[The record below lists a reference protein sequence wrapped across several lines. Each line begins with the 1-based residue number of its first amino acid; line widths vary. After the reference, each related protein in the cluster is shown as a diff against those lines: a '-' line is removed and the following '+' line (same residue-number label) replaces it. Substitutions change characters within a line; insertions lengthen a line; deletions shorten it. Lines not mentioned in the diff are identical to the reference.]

1 MQHNN
6 WLKPTALGIL
16 LFLVF
21 FTIGKTAAQT
31 PTLPFPIINPLNPL
45 QNFPQSFDLGDP
57 TNLNQTIVYDPETG
71 TFVFRDIIG
80 KDTYFRAPQ
89 AMTLEEYLQYEEK
102 KSFSLDWKEIVAE
115 ESAENRTFEL
125 PIKIG
130 SKAFESFFGSD
141 QITITPGGNLEIS
154 LGANHSRVDN
164 PILPMRQRN
173 ITRFDF
179 NQNINMD
186 ITGQIGTNMKVNM
199 KYNTRANFD
208 FENISKLERTGKE
221 DDILQK
227 IALGQVS
234 LELPT
239 TLIPSSQTLFG
250 FKTQLK
256 FGRSTVDFIVAQSK
270 GKRTEINVTGKAQ
283 VQKFEITADN
293 YEANR
298 HYFLNLYHQQ
308 HYDTAM
314 STLPVV
320 NSTTYIT
327 RIEVWVTNRSSITEN
342 TRNIVAFSDLGEAKP
357 SNCQGNPGAYATQE
371 LPDNQANGLYD
382 WASVQPLVR
391 GFSNAVLAL
400 SAQVNSPGP
409 FIQAVDYEK
418 VENARKLNEN
428 EFTYNALLGYVSL
441 NTALNND
448 EVLAVAYE
456 YTYRGQTYQV
466 GEFSTDGTSGQEAL
480 ILKLIKPTITN
491 PKNKIWDL
499 MMKNVYSIG
508 AYQVDQLGFK
518 IDIYY
523 NNRETSVLQ
532 PFLPFDGIDKKQIVT
547 LLDMDKINQNNQPF
561 SDGVFD
567 FAPFNVV
574 GNKIDNG
581 GTINRKNG
589 RIFFTTVEPF
599 GKTLAEKL
607 TAANVPALYVNQLAY
622 TELYDSTK
630 TAAQQIPS
638 KNRFVFKGEFQSSI
652 SSEIPL
658 NVMNIPQGAVVVTA
672 GGMRL
677 VEGVDYTVDYA
688 FSRVKILNT
697 GILESNTPIKISIES
712 NSVFGFQARSMIG
725 GRYQYRI
732 NENFKVGATWLRMME
747 RPVTQKVDFGSEP
760 FKNNVLGA
768 DFAFRTNVPMLTKL
782 VDLLPVIS
790 TNTMSTLFMSGEIA
804 TLRPGQPRAINKEG
818 TSYIDDFEASQSAID
833 LKSIAAW
840 RLASVPQGQPDLF
853 PEAVKKDLSA
863 GFKRANIA
871 WYTIDPVFYQS
882 NQLTPAH
889 IKQDPTML
897 YDSRMRL
904 IQMTDIFPNLQLQY
918 GSISNI
924 NVFDLAYYPSERG
937 MYNFDTTATVDSLGR
952 FTNPEERWGGVMRG
966 LSTND
971 FELANIEFIQF
982 WLLDPF
988 NEDAENENPNAPMS
1002 GGDLYFNL
1010 GNISED
1016 ILPDSRKSFEH
1027 GLPPNDDP
1035 VLLDNIDT
1043 TLWSRISTQQVVVNA
1058 FANDP
1063 ASRIKQD
1070 VGLDGWGNNA
1080 EQLSYAAFVNWVQNN
1095 NTLSA
1100 AAKARMIADPS
1111 TDDYNYY
1118 LDDNYDAAELDILE
1132 RYKRY
1137 NGMQGNSPTTEMS
1150 DTANTLGYPT
1160 IASNFPD
1167 IEDINQDNNLS
1178 ESEAYFQYRVSL
1190 RPNDLQNVGSNF
1202 ITNKQVYQNGTKTE
1216 TWYQFKVPIRDFEKR
1231 VNGIQDFRSIRFMR
1245 IYMKGFDEPVVLRFA
1260 RLEFV
1265 RGEWRRYFQ
1274 DLTQPGLSVQ
1284 TDPNLTSFNIAA
1296 LNIEENAQRQPINYV
1311 VPPGID
1317 REIDPSQV
1325 YQRQMNEQSLV
1336 LEVCNLQDGDARAAY
1351 RNVQFDVRTY
1361 KKLKMFVHAESV
1373 VQNQL
1378 KDNELT
1384 VFVRLG
1390 TDYVDNYYEYE
1401 LPMKVTDWNITN
1413 PDLIWPEGNNIEIE
1427 FDRLLALKMERNT
1440 KLEQGV
1446 PGVSSIIEYE
1456 KVDPNNPNNRI
1467 KVKGSPNLQGV
1478 KTIMIG
1484 VRNPS
1489 KSDPDNT
1496 WGPDNGDAECVN
1508 VWVNE
1513 MRLTDFVSDGGSAA
1527 VSQMQLQLADF
1538 ATVQA
1543 AGNYSG
1549 INWGAVDSRVQ
1560 DRQRN
1565 QRMGADISTTMQ
1577 LGQFFG
1583 KQARVSLP
1591 FYYGYSIGVIN
1602 PEYDPFNPDIKLSNY
1617 DLATRKE
1624 RMRLGQDFTERRS
1637 YNFTNVRKEAKAGT
1651 KPQFWS
1657 ISNWSAT
1664 YAFAENI
1671 KRDFNIKSDMTRTWT
1686 GALNYN
1692 YTFAGKPWEPFKKWQ
1707 PAQKNPWLKPLK
1719 DLNLYYLPKN
1729 ITFTN
1734 DYSRIYNE
1742 RQVRNI
1748 IVPDYNFDP
1757 IYLKRFDWN
1766 RNYQVGYDITK
1777 ALKTTFTANNRAI
1790 FEEGNHGVD
1799 RRTNP
1804 EGYQEFMDS
1813 IRSQLNTFGRTM
1825 DYTHNYSISYTL
1837 PFDKLPVTNWL
1848 SSNVKYAGTYN
1859 WQRAPLGQAEFGNTI
1874 QNSRS
1879 INMTAQGNL
1888 VTLYNQIPYFKRV
1901 LSDGKGAKTNSA
1913 KTGAGGAQPGK
1924 GGPPKKPTFK
1934 PKKPLEEMTEKERK
1948 EYDRQLAK
1956 FERKQAREEALKA
1969 KESEP
1974 INPVLGTLAR
1984 LVMTVR
1990 NVSGTYNLS
1999 DGTMLP
2005 GYNQESSVL
2014 GMNANTFGLT
2024 PFVFG
2029 KQGYDVFGRQT
2040 GYQIGDFARDNN
2052 WLVQNENINKQLM
2065 VNHTANLQ
2073 LKATLEP
2080 FKDLNIN
2087 LNASRN
2093 YSTQA
2098 GEFYRWNP
2106 STAAFESQ
2114 SRFESSTLTYTTI
2127 SWGTA
2132 FAKMD
2137 SSFRSPIFQQMI
2149 ANSQQVSQLIG
2160 ATNANSSS
2168 LPNGYYDGYSATQQE
2183 VVIGSFL
2190 TAYTNSPIDNKSINP
2205 RSNLPLP
2212 NWTINYAGLSKFEF
2226 AKDVVKSFK
2235 LNHGYSSSVSV
2246 NGMQTNLNATLDA
2259 NGSPTALDLNNNFIS
2274 PMQVQNITITERFS
2288 PLIGML
2294 ATWNIMGKNITT
2306 NFEYK
2311 KDRQATLSL
2320 NNNQVTETLG
2330 QEIVVGT
2337 VVNIPKLKLVRSVD
2351 ASDLLINVNF
2361 SFRDNATVIRK
2372 VVENTNMATAGQ
2384 TTVSFKLDAN
2394 YKLNEYLSAIFYYE
2408 QFINTPKVSLS
2419 YPTGNLKTGVTL
2431 RFDLNGLK

>member
-1 MQHNN
+1 MM
-6 WLKPTALGIL
+6 
-16 LFLVF
+16 VF
-21 FTIGKTAAQT
+21 FTFEDAFAQT
-31 PTLPFPIINPLNPL
+31 PNLPFPILNPLNPF
-45 QNFPQSFDLGDP
+45 QNLPQSFDLGDP
-57 TNLNQTIVYDPETG
+57 TNLNQTIVYDPESK
-71 TFVFRDIIG
+71 TFVFRDIMG

-102 KSFSLDWKEIVAE
+102 KSFSLDWQELVAE

-130 SKAFESFFGSD
+130 SKAFQSFFGSD
-141 QITITPGGNLEIS
+141 EITITPGGNLEIS

-208 FENISKLERTGKE
+208 FENISKLERTGQE

-256 FGRSTVDFIVAQSK
+256 FGRSTVDFILAQSK

-314 STLPVV
+314 ATLPVV

-342 TRNIVAFSDLGEAKP
+342 TRNIVAFSDLGEAKQA
-357 SNCQGNPGAYATQE
+357 NCQGNPGNYSTQE
-371 LPDNQANGLYD
+371 IPDNQANGLYD
-382 WASVQPLVR
+382 WAAAQPLVR

-409 FIQAVDYEK
+409 FNQAVDYEK
-418 VENARKLNEN
+418 VENARKLNDN

-456 YTYRGQTYQV
+456 YTYRGQTYQI
-466 GEFSTDGTSGQEAL
+466 GEFSTDGTNGQDAL
-480 ILKLIKPTITN
+480 ILKLIKPTITS
-491 PKNKIWDL
+491 PTIKIWDL

-518 IDIYY
+518 IDVYY

-532 PFLPFDGIDKKQIVT
+532 PFLPFEQGDINKKQIVT

-599 GKTLAEKL
+599 GKTLADKL
-607 TAANVPALYVNQLAY
+607 SAAGVPSVFINQLAY

-677 VEGVDYTVDYA
+677 VEGVDFTVDYA

-768 DFAFRTNVPMLTKL
+768 DFAFRTNVPLLTKL

-790 TNTMSTLFMSGEIA
+790 TNTMSTLSMSGEVA
-804 TLRPGQPRAINKEG
+804 TLRPGQPRAINREG

-833 LKSIAAW
+833 LKNISAW

-853 PEAVKKDLSA
+853 PEAAKKDLSA
-863 GFKRANIA
+863 GYKRANLS

-889 IKQDPTML
+889 IRQDPSML

-924 NVFDLAYYPSERG
+924 NVLDLAYYPAERG
-937 MYNFDTTATVDSLGR
+937 MYNFDTTATVDSVGR
-952 FTNPEERWGGVMRG
+952 FTNPEERWGGIMRG

-988 NEDAENENPNAPMS
+988 NEDAENQNPNAPMS

-1010 GNISED
+1010 GNVSED

-1027 GLPPNDDP
+1027 GLPSNSDP
-1035 VLLDNIDT
+1035 LLQDNIDT
-1043 TLWSRISTQQVVVNA
+1043 TQWARISTQQVVVNA

-1070 VGLDGWGNNA
+1070 VGLDGWDNA
-1080 EQLSYAAFVNWVQNN
+1080 DERQSYAAFVSWVQNN
-1095 NTLSA
+1095 TTLSA

-1118 LDDNYDAAELDILE
+1118 LDDNYDAAQLTILD

-1190 RPNDLQNVGSNF
+1190 RPGDMQNVGSNF
-1202 ITNKQVYQNGTKTE
+1202 ITNKQIYQNGNKTE

-1231 VNGIQDFRSIRFMR
+1231 INGIQDFRSIRFMR
-1245 IYMKGFDEPVVLRFA
+1245 MYMKGFDEPVVLRFA

-1265 RGEWRRYFQ
+1265 RGEWRRYFE

-1325 YQRQMNEQSLV
+1325 YQRQMNEQALV

-1361 KKLKMFVHAESV
+1361 KKLKMFAHAESV

-1384 VFVRLG
+1384 LFVRLG
-1390 TDYVDNYYEYE
+1390 TDFVENYYEYE
-1401 LPMKVTDWNITN
+1401 LPLKVTDWNVTN
-1413 PDLIWPEGNNIEIE
+1413 PDLIWPAANNIEIE
-1427 FDRLLALKMERNT
+1427 FDRLLDLKMERNT

-1446 PGVSSIIEYE
+1446 PGVSSVVEYE
-1456 KVDPNNPNNRI
+1456 KADPNNAANRI
-1467 KVKGSPNLQGV
+1467 KVKGSPNLQGIR
-1478 KTIMIG
+1478 TIMIG

-1489 KSDPDNT
+1489 KADPDNT
-1496 WGPDNGDAECVN
+1496 WGPDNGDAECTN

-1527 VSQMQLQLADF
+1527 VGQMQVQLADF
-1538 ATVQA
+1538 AVVQA

-1617 DLATRKE
+1617 DIATRKE

-1671 KRDFNIKSDMTRTWT
+1671 RRDFNIKSDMTRTWT

-1719 DLNLYYLPKN
+1719 DFNLFYLPKN
-1729 ITFTN
+1729 IAFTN

-1742 RQVRNI
+1742 RQIRNI
-1748 IVPDYNFDP
+1748 IVPEFDFEP

-1766 RNYQVGYDITK
+1766 RTYQVGYDVTK
-1777 ALKTTFTANNRAI
+1777 ALKTTFTANNRSI
-1790 FEEGNHGVD
+1790 FEEGNHAVD
-1799 RRTNP
+1799 RRSNP
-1804 EGYQEFMDS
+1804 EGYQEFMDTL
-1813 IRSQLNTFGRTM
+1813 RSQMNTFGRTM

-1837 PFDKLPVTNWL
+1837 PFDKLPVTSWL
-1848 SSNVKYAGTYN
+1848 SSNVRYSGTYN

-1874 QNSRS
+1874 QNTRA

-1888 VTLYNQIPYFKRV
+1888 VTLYNKIPYFKRV
-1901 LSDGKGAKTNSA
+1901 LSDGKGMKTNSA
-1913 KTGAGGAQPGK
+1913 KTGAGGQPGK
-1924 GGPPKKPTFK
+1924 GAPPKKAEFK
-1934 PKKPLEEMTEKERK
+1934 PKKPLEEMTDKERK
-1948 EYDRQLAK
+1948 EYDKQLAR

-1969 KESEP
+1969 KETEP
-1974 INPVLGTLAR
+1974 INPVMGTLAR
-1984 LVMTVR
+1984 MVMSVR
-1990 NVSGTYNLS
+1990 NISGTYTLS

-2005 GYNQESSVL
+2005 GYSQESSLL
-2014 GMNANTFGLT
+2014 GMNGSSFGLT

-2029 KQGYDVFGRQT
+2029 KQGYDVFGREN
-2040 GYQIGDFARDNN
+2040 GYHVGDFARDNN
-2052 WLVQNENINKQLM
+2052 WLVQNENINRQFM

-2080 FKDLNIN
+2080 LKDLNIN

-2106 STAAFESQ
+2106 SSNAFEGQ
-2114 SRFESSTLTYTTI
+2114 SRFETSTLTYTTI

-2149 ANSQQVSQLIG
+2149 NNSQQVSQLMG
-2160 ATNANSSS
+2160 ANNSNSSS
-2168 LPNGYYDGYSATQQE
+2168 LPNGYYEGYSATQQE

-2190 TAYTNSPIDNKSINP
+2190 TAYTNSPIDNKTINP

-2212 NWTINYAGLSKFEF
+2212 NWTINYAGLSKFAF

-2274 PMQVQNITITERFS
+2274 AMQVQNITISERFS

-2294 ATWNIMGKNITT
+2294 ATWKIAGKNITT

-2419 YPTGNLKTGVTL
+2419 YPTGNLKTGITL

>member
-1 MQHNN
+1 VQHNY
-6 WLKPTALGIL
+6 WKKYFSFGLML
-16 LFLVF
+16 LMVLFSIEEAF
-21 FTIGKTAAQT
+21 GQE
-31 PTLPFPIINPLNPL
+31 PTLPFPITNPLNPF
-45 QNFPQSFDLGDP
+45 QNLPQSFDLGDP
-57 TNLNQTIVYDPETG
+57 TNLNQTIVYDPKTG
-71 TFVFRDIIG
+71 SFVFRDIMG
-80 KDTYFRAPQ
+80 KDTYFRPPQ
-89 AMTLEEYLQYEEK
+89 AMTLEEYLLYEEK
-102 KSFSLDWKEIVAE
+102 KSFTLDWKEIVAE

-256 FGRSTVDFIVAQSK
+256 FGRSTVDFILAQSK

-314 STLPVV
+314 ATLPVV

-342 TRNIVAFSDLGEAKP
+342 TRNIVAFSDLGEAKA
-357 SNCQGNPGAYATQE
+357 SNCQGNPGNYSSQE

-382 WASVQPLVR
+382 WAAAQPLVR

-409 FIQAVDYEK
+409 FNQAVDYEK

-428 EFTYNALLGYVSL
+428 EFTYNALLGYISL

-466 GEFSTDGTSGQEAL
+466 GEFSTDGANGQEAL

-547 LLDMDKINQNNQPF
+547 LLEMDKINQNNQPF

-607 TAANVPALYVNQLAY
+607 TEAGVPALYVNQLSY

-768 DFAFRTNVPMLTKL
+768 DFAFRTNVPALTRL

-790 TNTMSTLFMSGEIA
+790 TSTMSTLSMSGEVA

-853 PEAVKKDLSA
+853 PEAAKKDLSA
-863 GFKRANIA
+863 GYKRANLS

-918 GSISNI
+918 GSITNI
-924 NVFDLAYYPSERG
+924 NVLDLAYYPAERG
-937 MYNFDTTATVDSLGR
+937 MYNYDTTATIDSLGR
-952 FTNPEERWGGVMRG
+952 FTNPEERWGGIMRG
-966 LSTND
+966 LTTND

-988 NEDAENENPNAPMS
+988 NEDAENQNPNTPMT

-1027 GLPPNDDP
+1027 GLPPNADP

-1043 TLWSRISTQQVVVNA
+1043 TLWGRISTQQVVVNA

-1070 VGLDGWGNNA
+1070 VGLDGWDNTDEA
-1080 EQLSYAAFVNWVQNN
+1080 QSYAAFVNWVQNN
-1095 NTLSA
+1095 NTLSPS
-1100 AAKARMIADPS
+1100 AKARMIADPS

-1118 LDDNYDAAELDILE
+1118 LDDNYDNAKLNILE

-1150 DTANTLGYPT
+1150 DTANTIGYPT

-1245 IYMKGFDEPVVLRFA
+1245 VYMKGFDEPVVLRFA

-1325 YQRQMNEQSLV
+1325 YQRQMNEQALV

-1401 LPMKVTDWNITN
+1401 LPMKVTDWSTTN
-1413 PDLIWPEGNNIEIE
+1413 PDLIWPSANNIEIE
-1427 FDRLLALKMERNT
+1427 FDKLLDLKMERNA

-1446 PGVSSIIEYE
+1446 PGVSSIVEYE
-1456 KVDPNNPNNRI
+1456 TVDPNNPNNHI
-1467 KVKGSPNLQGV
+1467 KVKGSPNLQGI

-1527 VSQMQLQLADF
+1527 VGQMQLQLADF

-1549 INWGAVDSRVQ
+1549 INWGAIDSRVQ

-1617 DLATRKE
+1617 DIATRKE
-1624 RMRLGQDFTERRS
+1624 RMKLGQDFTERRS

-1664 YAFAENI
+1664 YAFAENV

-1692 YTFAGKPWEPFKKWQ
+1692 YTFAGKPWEPFKKWE
-1707 PAQKNPWLKPLK
+1707 PAQNNPWLKPIK
-1719 DLNLYYLPKN
+1719 DFNLYYLPKN

-1748 IVPDYNFDP
+1748 VVPDYDFDP

-1766 RNYQVGYDITK
+1766 RNYQVGYDLTK
-1777 ALKTTFTANNRAI
+1777 AFKTTFTANNRSI

-1804 EGYQEFMDS
+1804 EGYQEFMDT
-1813 IRSQLNTFGRTM
+1813 IRSQMNTFGRTM
-1825 DYTHNYSISYTL
+1825 DYTHNYSLSYTL
-1837 PFDKLPVTNWL
+1837 PFDKLPVTSWL
-1848 SSNVKYAGTYN
+1848 SSNIKYAGTYN

-1888 VTLYNQIPYFKRV
+1888 VTLYNKVPYFKRV
-1901 LSDGKGAKTNSA
+1901 LADGKGAKTNSA

-1924 GGPPKKPTFK
+1924 GSPPKKPEFK

-1948 EYDRQLAK
+1948 EYDRQLAR

-1969 KESEP
+1969 KENEE

-1984 LVMTVR
+1984 LLMSVR
-1990 NVSGTYNLS
+1990 SISGTYALS

-2014 GMNANTFGLT
+2014 GMNANTLGLSS
-2024 PFVFG
+2024 FVFG
-2029 KQGYDVFGRQT
+2029 KQAYDIFGRET
-2040 GYQIGDFARDNN
+2040 GYHVGEYARDNS
-2052 WLVQNENINKQLM
+2052 WLVQNENLNKQFM
-2065 VNHTANLQ
+2065 INHTANLQ

-2080 FKDLNIN
+2080 LKDLNIN

-2106 STAAFESQ
+2106 STAAFENQ

-2137 SSFRSPIFQQMI
+2137 SSFRSPIFQQMLN
-2149 ANSQQVSQLIG
+2149 NSQQVSQLIG

-2168 LPNGYYDGYSATQQE
+2168 LPNGYYDGYAATQQE

-2190 TAYTNSPIDNKSINP
+2190 TAYTNSAVNSQNINP

-2259 NGSPTALDLNNNFIS
+2259 NGSPTAFDLNNNFIA

-2294 ATWNIMGKNITT
+2294 ATWKIGNKNITT

-2337 VVNIPKLKLVRSVD
+2337 VINVPKLKLVKSVD

>member
-1 MQHNN
+1 MM
-6 WLKPTALGIL
+6 
-16 LFLVF
+16 VF
-21 FTIGKTAAQT
+21 FTFEEAFAQT
-31 PTLPFPIINPLNPL
+31 PNLPFPILNPLNPF
-45 QNFPQSFDLGDP
+45 QNLPQSFDLGDP
-57 TNLNQTIVYDPETG
+57 TNLNQTIVYDPESK
-71 TFVFRDIIG
+71 TFVFRDIMG

-102 KSFSLDWKEIVAE
+102 KSFSLDWKELVAE

-130 SKAFESFFGSD
+130 SKAFQSFFGSD
-141 QITITPGGNLEIS
+141 EITITPGGNLEIS

-208 FENISKLERTGKE
+208 FENISKLERTGQE

-256 FGRSTVDFIVAQSK
+256 FGRSTVDFILAQSK

-314 STLPVV
+314 ATLPVV

-342 TRNIVAFSDLGEAKP
+342 TRNIVAFSDLGEAKQA
-357 SNCQGNPGAYATQE
+357 NCQGNPGNYSTQE
-371 LPDNQANGLYD
+371 IPDNQANGLYD
-382 WASVQPLVR
+382 WAAAQPLVR

-409 FIQAVDYEK
+409 FNQAVDYEK
-418 VENARKLNEN
+418 VENARKLNDN

-456 YTYRGQTYQV
+456 YTYRGQTYQI
-466 GEFSTDGTSGQEAL
+466 GEFSTDGTNGQDAL
-480 ILKLIKPTITN
+480 ILKLIKPTITS
-491 PKNKIWDL
+491 PTIKIWDL

-518 IDIYY
+518 IDVYY

-532 PFLPFDGIDKKQIVT
+532 PFLPFEQGDINKKQIVT

-599 GKTLAEKL
+599 GKTLADKL
-607 TAANVPALYVNQLAY
+607 SAAGVPSVFINQLAY

-677 VEGVDYTVDYA
+677 VEGVDFTVDYA

-768 DFAFRTNVPMLTKL
+768 DFAFRTNVPLLTKL

-790 TNTMSTLFMSGEIA
+790 TNTMSTLSMSGEVA
-804 TLRPGQPRAINKEG
+804 TLRPGQPRAINREG

-833 LKSIAAW
+833 LKNISAW

-853 PEAVKKDLSA
+853 PEAAKKDLSA
-863 GFKRANIA
+863 GYKRANLS

-889 IKQDPTML
+889 IKQDPSML

-924 NVFDLAYYPSERG
+924 NVLDLAYYPAERG

-952 FTNPEERWGGVMRG
+952 FTNPEERWGGIMRG

-988 NEDAENENPNAPMS
+988 NEDAENQNPNAPMS

-1010 GNISED
+1010 GNVSED

-1027 GLPPNDDP
+1027 GLPSNSDP
-1035 VLLDNIDT
+1035 LLQDNIDT
-1043 TLWSRISTQQVVVNA
+1043 TQWARISTQQVVVNA

-1070 VGLDGWGNNA
+1070 VGLDGWDNA
-1080 EQLSYAAFVNWVQNN
+1080 DERQSYAAFVSWVQNN
-1095 NTLSA
+1095 TTLSA
-1100 AAKARMIADPS
+1100 ATKARMIADPS

-1118 LDDNYDAAELDILE
+1118 LDDNYDAAQLTILD

-1150 DTANTLGYPT
+1150 DTANILGYPT

-1190 RPNDLQNVGSNF
+1190 RPGDMQNVGSNF
-1202 ITNKQVYQNGTKTE
+1202 ITNKQIYQNGNKTE

-1231 VNGIQDFRSIRFMR
+1231 INGIQDFRSIRFMR
-1245 IYMKGFDEPVVLRFA
+1245 MYMKGFDEPVVLRFA

-1265 RGEWRRYFQ
+1265 RGEWRRYFE

-1325 YQRQMNEQSLV
+1325 YQRQMNEQALV

-1361 KKLKMFVHAESV
+1361 KKLKMFAHAESV

-1384 VFVRLG
+1384 LFVRLG
-1390 TDYVDNYYEYE
+1390 TDFVENYYEYE
-1401 LPMKVTDWNITN
+1401 LPLKVTDWNVTN
-1413 PDLIWPEGNNIEIE
+1413 PDLIWPAANNIEIE
-1427 FDRLLALKMERNT
+1427 FDRLLDLKMERNN

-1446 PGVSSIIEYE
+1446 PGVSSVVEYE
-1456 KVDPNNPNNRI
+1456 KADPNNAANRI
-1467 KVKGSPNLQGV
+1467 KVKGSPNLQGIR
-1478 KTIMIG
+1478 TIMIG

-1489 KSDPDNT
+1489 KADPDNT
-1496 WGPDNGDAECVN
+1496 WGPDNGDAECTN

-1527 VSQMQLQLADF
+1527 VGQMQVQLADF
-1538 ATVQA
+1538 AVVQA

-1617 DLATRKE
+1617 DIATRKE

-1671 KRDFNIKSDMTRTWT
+1671 RRDFNIKSDMTRTWT

-1719 DLNLYYLPKN
+1719 DFNLFYLPKN
-1729 ITFTN
+1729 IAFTN

-1742 RQVRNI
+1742 RQIRNI
-1748 IVPDYNFDP
+1748 IVPEFDFEP

-1766 RNYQVGYDITK
+1766 RTYQVGYDVTK
-1777 ALKTTFTANNRAI
+1777 ALKTTFTANNRSI
-1790 FEEGNHGVD
+1790 FEEGNHAVD
-1799 RRTNP
+1799 RRSNP
-1804 EGYQEFMDS
+1804 EGYQEFMDT
-1813 IRSQLNTFGRTM
+1813 IRSQMNTFGRTM

-1837 PFDKLPVTNWL
+1837 PFDKLPVTSWL
-1848 SSNVKYAGTYN
+1848 SSNVRYSGTYN

-1874 QNSRS
+1874 QNSRA

-1888 VTLYNQIPYFKRV
+1888 VTLYNKIPYFKRV
-1901 LSDGKGAKTNSA
+1901 LSDGKGMKTNSA
-1913 KTGAGGAQPGK
+1913 KTGAGGPQPGK
-1924 GGPPKKPTFK
+1924 GGPPKKAEFK
-1934 PKKPLEEMTEKERK
+1934 PKKPLEEMTDKERK
-1948 EYDRQLAK
+1948 EYDRQLAR
-1956 FERKQAREEALKA
+1956 FERKQAREEALKE
-1969 KESEP
+1969 KETEP
-1974 INPVLGTLAR
+1974 INPVMGTLAR
-1984 LVMTVR
+1984 MVMSVR
-1990 NVSGTYNLS
+1990 NISGTYTLS

-2014 GMNANTFGLT
+2014 GMNGSSFGLT

-2029 KQGYDVFGRQT
+2029 KQGYDVFGREN
-2040 GYQIGDFARDNN
+2040 GYHVGDFARDNN
-2052 WLVQNENINKQLM
+2052 WLVQNENINRQFM

-2080 FKDLNIN
+2080 LKDLNIN

-2106 STAAFESQ
+2106 SSNAFEGQ
-2114 SRFESSTLTYTTI
+2114 SRFETSTLTYTTI

-2149 ANSQQVSQLIG
+2149 NNSQQVSQLIG
-2160 ATNANSSS
+2160 ATNTNSSS
-2168 LPNGYYDGYSATQQE
+2168 LPNGYYEGYSATQQE

-2190 TAYTNSPIDNKSINP
+2190 TAYTNSPIDNKTINP

-2212 NWTINYAGLSKFEF
+2212 NWTINYAGLSKFAF

-2274 PMQVQNITITERFS
+2274 AMQVQNITISERFS

-2294 ATWNIMGKNITT
+2294 ATWKIGGKNITT

-2419 YPTGNLKTGVTL
+2419 YPTGNLKTGITL

>member
-1 MQHNN
+1 MM
-6 WLKPTALGIL
+6 
-16 LFLVF
+16 VF
-21 FTIGKTAAQT
+21 FTFEEAFAQT
-31 PTLPFPIINPLNPL
+31 PNLPFPILNPLNPF
-45 QNFPQSFDLGDP
+45 QNLPQSFDLGDP
-57 TNLNQTIVYDPETG
+57 TNLNQTIVYDPESK
-71 TFVFRDIIG
+71 TFVFRDIMG

-102 KSFSLDWKEIVAE
+102 KSFSLDWKELVAE

-130 SKAFESFFGSD
+130 SKAFQSFFGSD
-141 QITITPGGNLEIS
+141 EITITPGGNLEIS

-208 FENISKLERTGKE
+208 FENISKLERTGQE

-256 FGRSTVDFIVAQSK
+256 FGRSTVDFILAQSK

-314 STLPVV
+314 ATLPVV

-342 TRNIVAFSDLGEAKP
+342 TRNIVAFSDLGEAKQA
-357 SNCQGNPGAYATQE
+357 NCQGNPGNYSTQE
-371 LPDNQANGLYD
+371 IPDNQANGLYD
-382 WASVQPLVR
+382 WAAAQPLVR

-409 FIQAVDYEK
+409 FNQAVDYEK
-418 VENARKLNEN
+418 VENARKLNDN

-456 YTYRGQTYQV
+456 YTYRGQTYQI
-466 GEFSTDGTSGQEAL
+466 GEFSTDGTNGQDAL
-480 ILKLIKPTITN
+480 ILKLIKPTITS
-491 PKNKIWDL
+491 PTIKIWDL

-518 IDIYY
+518 IDVYY

-532 PFLPFDGIDKKQIVT
+532 PFLPFEQGDINKKQIVT

-599 GKTLAEKL
+599 GKTLADKL
-607 TAANVPALYVNQLAY
+607 SAAGVPSVFINQLAY

-677 VEGVDYTVDYA
+677 VEGVDFTVDYA

-768 DFAFRTNVPMLTKL
+768 DFAFRTNVPLLTKL

-790 TNTMSTLFMSGEIA
+790 TNTMSTLSMSGEVA
-804 TLRPGQPRAINKEG
+804 TLRPGQPRAINREG

-833 LKSIAAW
+833 LKNISAW

-853 PEAVKKDLSA
+853 PEAAKKDLSA
-863 GFKRANIA
+863 GYKRANLS

-889 IKQDPTML
+889 IRQDPSML

-924 NVFDLAYYPSERG
+924 NVLDLAYYPAERG

-952 FTNPEERWGGVMRG
+952 FTNPEERWGGIMRG

-988 NEDAENENPNAPMS
+988 NEDAENQNPNAPMS

-1010 GNISED
+1010 GNVSED

-1027 GLPPNDDP
+1027 GLPSNSDP
-1035 VLLDNIDT
+1035 LLQDNIDT
-1043 TLWSRISTQQVVVNA
+1043 TQWARISTQQVVVNA

-1070 VGLDGWGNNA
+1070 VGLDGWDNA
-1080 EQLSYAAFVNWVQNN
+1080 DERQSYAAFVSWVQNN
-1095 NTLSA
+1095 TTLSA
-1100 AAKARMIADPS
+1100 ATKARMIADPS

-1118 LDDNYDAAELDILE
+1118 LDDNYDAAQLTILD

-1150 DTANTLGYPT
+1150 DTANILGYPT

-1190 RPNDLQNVGSNF
+1190 RPGDMQNVGSNF
-1202 ITNKQVYQNGTKTE
+1202 ITNKQIYQNGNKTE

-1231 VNGIQDFRSIRFMR
+1231 INGIQDFRSIRFMR
-1245 IYMKGFDEPVVLRFA
+1245 MYMKGFDEPVVLRFA

-1265 RGEWRRYFQ
+1265 RGEWRRYFE

-1325 YQRQMNEQSLV
+1325 YQRQMNEQALV

-1361 KKLKMFVHAESV
+1361 KKLKMFAHAESV

-1384 VFVRLG
+1384 LFVRLG
-1390 TDYVDNYYEYE
+1390 TDFVENYYEYE
-1401 LPMKVTDWNITN
+1401 LPLKVTDWNVTN
-1413 PDLIWPEGNNIEIE
+1413 PDLIWPAANNIEIE
-1427 FDRLLALKMERNT
+1427 FDRLLDLKMERNN

-1446 PGVSSIIEYE
+1446 PGVSSVVEYE
-1456 KVDPNNPNNRI
+1456 KADPNNAANRI
-1467 KVKGSPNLQGV
+1467 KVKGSPNLQGIR
-1478 KTIMIG
+1478 TIMIG

-1489 KSDPDNT
+1489 KADPDNT
-1496 WGPDNGDAECVN
+1496 WGPDNGDAECTN

-1527 VSQMQLQLADF
+1527 VGQMQVQLADF
-1538 ATVQA
+1538 AVVQA

-1617 DLATRKE
+1617 DIATRKE

-1671 KRDFNIKSDMTRTWT
+1671 RRDFNIKSDMTRTWT

-1719 DLNLYYLPKN
+1719 DFNLFYLPKN
-1729 ITFTN
+1729 IAFTN

-1742 RQVRNI
+1742 RQIRNI
-1748 IVPDYNFDP
+1748 IVPEFDFEP

-1766 RNYQVGYDITK
+1766 RTYQVGYDVTK
-1777 ALKTTFTANNRAI
+1777 ALKTTFTANNRSI
-1790 FEEGNHGVD
+1790 FEEGNHAVD
-1799 RRTNP
+1799 RRSNP
-1804 EGYQEFMDS
+1804 EGYQEFMDT
-1813 IRSQLNTFGRTM
+1813 IRSQMNTFGRTM

-1837 PFDKLPVTNWL
+1837 PFDKLPVTSWL
-1848 SSNVKYAGTYN
+1848 SSNVRYSGTYN

-1874 QNSRS
+1874 QNSRA

-1888 VTLYNQIPYFKRV
+1888 VTLYNKIPYFKRV
-1901 LSDGKGAKTNSA
+1901 LSDGKGMKTNSA
-1913 KTGAGGAQPGK
+1913 KTGAGGPQPGK
-1924 GGPPKKPTFK
+1924 GGPPKKAEFK
-1934 PKKPLEEMTEKERK
+1934 PKKPLEEMTDKERK
-1948 EYDRQLAK
+1948 EYDRQLAR
-1956 FERKQAREEALKA
+1956 FERKQAREEALKE
-1969 KESEP
+1969 KETEP
-1974 INPVLGTLAR
+1974 INPVMGTLAR
-1984 LVMTVR
+1984 MVMSVR
-1990 NVSGTYNLS
+1990 NISGTYTLS

-2014 GMNANTFGLT
+2014 GMNGSSFGLT

-2029 KQGYDVFGRQT
+2029 KQGYDVFGREN
-2040 GYQIGDFARDNN
+2040 GYHVGDFARDNN
-2052 WLVQNENINKQLM
+2052 WLVQNENINRQFM

-2080 FKDLNIN
+2080 LKDLNIN

-2106 STAAFESQ
+2106 SSNAFEGQ
-2114 SRFESSTLTYTTI
+2114 SRFETSTLTYTTI

-2149 ANSQQVSQLIG
+2149 NNSQQVSQLIG
-2160 ATNANSSS
+2160 ATNTNSSS
-2168 LPNGYYDGYSATQQE
+2168 LPNGYYEGYSATQQE

-2190 TAYTNSPIDNKSINP
+2190 TAYTNSPIDNKTINP

-2212 NWTINYAGLSKFEF
+2212 NWTINYAGLSKFAF

-2274 PMQVQNITITERFS
+2274 AMQVQNITISERFS

-2294 ATWNIMGKNITT
+2294 ATWKIGGKNITT

-2419 YPTGNLKTGVTL
+2419 YPTGNLKTGITL

>member
-1 MQHNN
+1 M
-6 WLKPTALGIL
+6 LMM
-16 LFLVF
+16 VF
-21 FTIGKTAAQT
+21 FTFEEVSAQT
-31 PTLPFPIINPLNPL
+31 PNLPFPIFNPLNPF
-45 QNFPQSFDLGDP
+45 QNLPQSFDLGDP
-57 TNLNQTIVYDPETG
+57 TNLNQTIVYDPESK
-71 TFVFRDIIG
+71 TFVFKDIMG
-80 KDTYFRAPQ
+80 KDTYFRSPQ

-208 FENISKLERTGKE
+208 FENISKLERTGQE

-314 STLPVV
+314 ATLPVV

-327 RIEVWVTNRSSITEN
+327 RMEVWVTNRSSITEN
-342 TRNIVAFSDLGEAKP
+342 TRNIVAFSDLGEAKQ
-357 SNCQGNPGAYATQE
+357 SNCQGNPGNYATQE

-382 WASVQPLVR
+382 WAAAQPLVR
-391 GFSNAVLAL
+391 GFSNAVMAL
-400 SAQVNSPGP
+400 SAQLNSPGP
-409 FIQAVDYEK
+409 FNQAVDYEK

-428 EFTYNALLGYVSL
+428 EYTYNALLGYISL

-456 YTYRGQTYQV
+456 YTYRGQTYQI
-466 GEFSTDGTSGQEAL
+466 GEFSTDGTNGQEAL
-480 ILKLIKPTITN
+480 ILKLIKPTITS
-491 PKNKIWDL
+491 PINKIWDL

-547 LLDMDKINQNNQPF
+547 LLEMDKINQNNQPF

-607 TAANVPALYVNQLAY
+607 TAAGVPNIYVNQLAY

-677 VEGVDYTVDYA
+677 VEGVDFTVDYA

-768 DFAFRTNVPMLTKL
+768 DFAFRTNVPLLTKL
-782 VDLLPVIS
+782 VDMLPVIS
-790 TNTMSTLFMSGEIA
+790 TNTMSTLSMSGEVA

-853 PEAVKKDLSA
+853 PEAAKKDLSA
-863 GFKRANIA
+863 GYKRANLS

-889 IKQDPTML
+889 IKQDPSML
-897 YDSRMRL
+897 FDSRMRL

-924 NVFDLAYYPSERG
+924 NVLDLAYYPSERG

-952 FTNPEERWGGVMRG
+952 FTNPEERWGGIMRG

-982 WLLDPF
+982 WVLDPF
-988 NEDAENENPNAPMS
+988 NQDAENQNPNSPMT

-1027 GLPPNDDP
+1027 GLPANSDP

-1043 TLWSRISTQQVVVNA
+1043 TLWSRVSTQQVVVNA

-1070 VGLDGWGNNA
+1070 VGLDGWDNSD
-1080 EQLSYAAFVNWVQNN
+1080 ESQSYAAFVSWVQNN

-1100 AAKARMIADPS
+1100 ATKARMIADPS

-1118 LDDNYDAAELDILE
+1118 LDDNYDAAQLNILN

-1150 DTANTLGYPT
+1150 DSANTLGYPT

-1178 ESEAYFQYRVSL
+1178 ESEAYFQYRVSM
-1190 RPNDLQNVGSNF
+1190 RPGDMQNVGSNF

-1216 TWYQFKVPIRDFEKR
+1216 TWYQFKIPIRDFEKR

-1245 IYMKGFDEPVVLRFA
+1245 MYMKGFDEPVVLRFA
-1260 RLEFV
+1260 RLEFI

-1274 DLTQPGLSVQ
+1274 DLTQPGLSIQ

-1384 VFVRLG
+1384 LFVRLG

-1401 LPMKVTDWNITN
+1401 LPMKVTDWNVTN
-1413 PDLIWPEGNNIEIE
+1413 PDFIWPAANNIEIE
-1427 FDRLLALKMERNT
+1427 FDRLLDLKMERNS

-1446 PGVSSIIEYE
+1446 PGVSSIVEYE

-1478 KTIMIG
+1478 KTIMVG

-1527 VSQMQLQLADF
+1527 VGQMQVQLADF
-1538 ATVQA
+1538 AVVQA

-1591 FYYGYSIGVIN
+1591 FYYGYSIGLIN

-1617 DLATRKE
+1617 DIATRKE

-1657 ISNWSAT
+1657 VSNWSAT

-1719 DLNLYYLPKN
+1719 DFNLYYLPKN
-1729 ITFTN
+1729 IAFTN

-1748 IVPDYNFDP
+1748 IVPDYDFDP

-1766 RNYQVGYDITK
+1766 RNYQVGYDLTK
-1777 ALKTTFTANNRAI
+1777 ALKTTFTANNRSI
-1790 FEEGNHGVD
+1790 FEEGNNGVD
-1799 RRTNP
+1799 RRANP

-1813 IRSQLNTFGRTM
+1813 IRSQINTFGRTM

-1837 PFDKLPVTNWL
+1837 PFDKLPVTSWL

-1874 QNSRS
+1874 QNTRS
-1879 INMTAQGNL
+1879 INMTVQGNL

-1924 GGPPKKPTFK
+1924 GGPPKKPEFK
-1934 PKKPLEEMTEKERK
+1934 PKKPLEEMTDKERK

-1956 FERKQAREEALKA
+1956 FERKQLREEELKA
-1969 KESEP
+1969 KANEP

-1990 NVSGTYNLS
+1990 NISGTYTLS

-2014 GMNANTFGLT
+2014 GMNGSTFGLT

-2029 KQGYDVFGRQT
+2029 KQGYDVFGRET
-2040 GYQIGDFARDNN
+2040 GYHVGDFARDNN
-2052 WLVQNENINKQLM
+2052 WLVQNENINKQFM

-2106 STAAFESQ
+2106 STTAFESQ
-2114 SRFESSTLTYTTI
+2114 SRFETSTLTYTTI

-2160 ATNANSSS
+2160 VNNANSSS
-2168 LPNGYYDGYSATQQE
+2168 LPNGYFEGYSATQQE

-2190 TAYTNSPIDNKSINP
+2190 TAYTNSPIDNKTINP

-2212 NWTINYAGLSKFEF
+2212 NWTINYAGLSKFAF

-2259 NGSPTALDLNNNFIS
+2259 NGSPTALDLNNNFIA
-2274 PMQVQNITITERFS
+2274 PIQVQNITITERFS

-2337 VVNIPKLKLVRSVD
+2337 VVNIPKLKLVRSID